1 MKVLVT
7 GSQGQLARSLAE
19 RAVNHPQIELV
30 TAGRPELDLAV
41 PGSGE
46 AAVRS
51 IAPDVVINAAAY
63 TAVDQAED
71 EPDRAMRVNGEA
83 AGELAGAARAIG
95 APIIQISTDYVFDG
109 HSAAPYAEDAPTN
122 PIGAYGRSKLAGE
135 ERVRQANP
143 DHLILRTAW
152 VYSPFGHNFVKTM
165 MRLAQTRDRITVV
178 ADQIGNPS
186 SALDLADGIFAMLER
201 WRGGERSGLGGTY
214 HLAGTGS
221 ASWFDF
227 ARAIFDECRAQGL
240 PAAEVEAIRTADW
253 PTMAARPANSQ
264 LDSSKF
270 ERDFGWQMPEWQEGL
285 ADVVSRIASRQ
296 GSQRTQAEAAR

>member
-1 MKVLVT
+1 MRLLVT
-7 GSQGQLARSLAE
+7 GTQGQLARSLVE
-19 RAVNHPQIELV
+19 RAASHPQFELV
-30 TAGRPELDLAV
+30 AAGRPELDLEI
-41 PGSGE
+41 PGSAA

-71 EPDRAMRVNGEA
+71 EPDRAMRINGEA
-83 AGELAGAARAIG
+83 AGELAAAARAIG

-109 HSAAPYAEDAPTN
+109 RSAAPYAEDAPTN

-165 MRLAQTRDRITVV
+165 MRLAQTRDGLTVV

-186 SALDLADGIFAMLER
+186 SALDLADGILAMLEG
-201 WRGGERSGLGGTY
+201 WRDGERIGLGGTY

-227 ARAIFDECRAQGL
+227 ARAIFDECRARGL
-240 PAAEVEAIRTADW
+240 PAAEVEPIRTADW
-253 PTMAARPANSQ
+253 PTKAARPANSQ

-270 ERDFGWQMPEWQEGL
+270 SQDFDWQMPDWRQSM
-285 ADVVSRIASRQ
+285 ANAVSRLCSCP
-296 GSQRTQAEAAR
+296 QA